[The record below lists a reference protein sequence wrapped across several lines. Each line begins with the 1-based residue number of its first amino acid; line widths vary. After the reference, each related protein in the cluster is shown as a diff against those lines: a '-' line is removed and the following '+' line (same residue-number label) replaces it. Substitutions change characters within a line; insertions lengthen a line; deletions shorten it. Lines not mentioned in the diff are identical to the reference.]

1 MGNAGPTHEKMTKG
15 FNNYTRTY
23 SIGEKKQENSV
34 HCENDTTKNG
44 PLTSYVIYFNLL
56 SIMSCTALEENT
68 SGISDFPIILSSMP
82 IYGHPSRFEAG
93 QRPMPVAAAPGRCG
107 VS

>member
-1 MGNAGPTHEKMTKG
+1 MPGPLTKKMTKG

-23 SIGEKKQENSV
+23 SIGREKNKKIRFTV
-34 HCENDTTKNG
+34 NDTTKNG

-68 SGISDFPIILSSMP
+68 SGISDFPIILSAMP
-82 IYGHPSRFEAG
+82 IYGHPSHIEAEAANAG
-93 QRPMPVAAAPGRCG
+93 QRGAARA
-107 VS
+107 VL